1 MKRPIAPIA
10 PIALTVSLLL
20 NALLLG
26 AVSWNAYLVDQT
38 PAGHVSVSQV
48 GSSDSELWLA
58 RAAP

>member
-10 PIALTVSLLL
+10 LSVSVLL

-26 AVSWNAYLVDQT
+26 AVSWNAYLVDQI
-38 PAGHVSVSQV
+38 PPGHVSVSQV
-48 GSSDSELWLA
+48 GNSDSELWLA